1 MEQLAEEKR
10 LAWLCRRGA
19 RELDVLLHGY
29 LDEVYPRA
37 PERHQN
43 AFRRLLEHS
52 DPELQSLLLHGE
64 NNADKDTLEVIESIR
79 THYMCKT
86 EKNGQ

>member
-1 MEQLAEEKR
+1 MEQMAEAKR

-19 RELDVLLHGY
+19 RELDMLLQGY
-29 LDEVYPRA
+29 LKEVYPRA

-52 DPELQSLLLHGE
+52 DPELQSLILHEGT
-64 NNADKDTLEVIESIR
+64 NGDKDILEVSDSIR
-79 THYMCKT
+79 AHYMRHT
-86 EKNGQ
+86 GKN